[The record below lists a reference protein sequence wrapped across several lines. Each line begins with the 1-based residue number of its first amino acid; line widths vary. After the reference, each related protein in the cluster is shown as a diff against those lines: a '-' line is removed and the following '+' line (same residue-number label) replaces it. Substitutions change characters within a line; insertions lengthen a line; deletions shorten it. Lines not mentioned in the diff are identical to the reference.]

1 MEPLSDSP
9 LLSSYDER
17 WKKYRA
23 QYKTCRM
30 EFSEEAVH
38 DLRVNAR
45 RMLAMLDIA
54 RDLAPHSRIQK
65 ARKDLKDMINEL
77 DELRDVQV
85 MLVEIS
91 ENLEFL
97 PELKAFQKSLK
108 KREAKLLRS
117 AYKHIKQNGLSELSK
132 RIKKTHESLVDLE
145 KDETLFTARLLEVT
159 DNAYALA
166 GQAYGQ
172 IDSAQPSTIHSLRIA
187 FRKFR
192 YLVEITYPYVENY
205 PAENFERMHH
215 YQDMMGNIQDAQ
227 VFLNSFLEY
236 VEEHAKDLKK
246 ENVIE
251 FYARKLNT
259 LIADFMKN
267 KGELSVF
274 WKVNPLH
281 QKEKGK

>member
-1 MEPLSDSP
+1 MEPLTDSP

-45 RMLAMLDIA
+45 RMLAMLDIV
-54 RDLAPHSRIQK
+54 RGLAPHSRIQK
-65 ARKDLKDMINEL
+65 ARKDLKDRISEL
-77 DELRDVQV
+77 DKLRDVQV
-85 MLVEIS
+85 LLVEIS

-132 RIKKTHESLVDLE
+132 RIKKTRESLMELKHEEEV
-145 KDETLFTARLLEVT
+145 FNARLLEVV
-159 DNAYALA
+159 DNAYSLA
-166 GQAYGQ
+166 EQAYAQ
-172 IDSAQPSTIHSLRIA
+172 IDATQPSTIHRLRLA
-187 FRKFR
+187 FKKFR
-192 YLVEITYPYVENY
+192 YMVEIVHPYVKNY
-205 PAENFERMHH
+205 PMGNFERMHH
-215 YQDMMGNIQDAQ
+215 YQDMMGNIQDAE
-227 VFLNSFLEY
+227 VFLTSFLEY

-246 ENVIE
+246 EQVIE
-251 FYARKLNT
+251 FYTKKLNT
-259 LIADFMKN
+259 LVADFMEN

-274 WKVNPLH
+274 WKFNQTHP
-281 QKEKGK
+281 KEKGT